1 MKEISPADAH
11 ARWKAG
17 ELNIID
23 VREQDEYDR
32 THVEGMTLIPM
43 SQITRRLHDVPS
55 GALAILCRSG
65 GRSGRVCDHLNALG
79 DYGEVLNVEGGILGW
94 AASGLPYVGPEPE

>member
-17 ELNIID
+17 ELSIID

-43 SQITRRLHDVPS
+43 SEMTQRLGELAS
-55 GALAILCRSG
+55 GGLAILCRSG
-65 GRSGRVCDHLNALG
+65 ARRGRVCDHLNALG
-79 DYGEVLNVEGGILGW
+79 DYGEILNVQGGIMGW
-94 AASGLPYVGPEPE
+94 ADSGLPYVGPEPG